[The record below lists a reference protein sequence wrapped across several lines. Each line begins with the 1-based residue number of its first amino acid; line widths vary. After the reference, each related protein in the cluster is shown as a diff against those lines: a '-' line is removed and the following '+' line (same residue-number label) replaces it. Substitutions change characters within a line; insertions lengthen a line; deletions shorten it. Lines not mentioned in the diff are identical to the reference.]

1 MGETLRFVLCAV
13 FLGVGLVAMLLG
25 VFGVYRFRFVL
36 NRMHCAAIIDTL
48 ALGCILISLIAAIW
62 ELGACLQPR
71 GHRLSAL
78 DGQPD
83 LVASGQQARDP
94 HRRDRR
100 GYMREDDDGAV

>member
-48 ALGCILISLIAAIW
+48 ALG
-62 ELGACLQPR
+62 
-71 GHRLSAL
+71 
-78 DGQPD
+78 
-83 LVASGQQARDP
+83 
-94 HRRDRR
+94 
-100 GYMREDDDGAV
+100 